1 MEVREQ
7 CRECGGEFVGARV
20 LRIMEDVGFG
30 SLLHNERSH
39 KGWKY
44 MLESSVHWR
53 VASGWGRGGKNSF
66 N

>member
-1 MEVREQ
+1 M
-7 CRECGGEFVGARV
+7 GARV

-30 SLLHNERSH
+30 SLLHTERSH

-53 VASGWGRGGKNSF
+53 VASGWGKGGKEAGWVQRESQRGNMGSR
-66 N
+66 